1 MALQASGAITM
12 TQIQAEFGGATP
24 ISLSEYYGAATGV
37 PASGAI
43 SMSQFYGKSAYHTT
57 SIVKLIPRSKTTGVY
72 TNTSWASTWTTSWI
86 SKSGCQGTDV
96 SRTTSVAASRSTATS
111 WTTSWSSTFTT
122 YWLTYWK

>member
-1 MALQASGAITM
+1 M

-37 PASGAI
+37 PTSGAI

-72 TNTSWASTWTTSWI
+72 TNTLWTTSWTTSWT
-86 SKSGCQGTDV
+86 SKSGCQPAINL
-96 SRTTSVAASRSTATS
+96 SRTTSVGASRSTATS
-111 WTTSWSSTFTT
+111 WTTSWSSAFIT
-122 YWLTYWK
+122 YWSTYWK